1 MNEIIELLSYSFMQR
16 ALLCGIAIS
25 FSAALIGVIL
35 TLKNYSMIGHGLGEV
50 GFAALSLAVALNLE
64 PIAVSIPIVIIAA
77 IIIMFIS
84 QKKGESADIIIALV
98 ATGALALGVIITSF
112 TSGFGA
118 DSYNYMFG
126 SILTMT
132 TKDVILS
139 IILTVLSIGV
149 YVVFYNRLF
158 LVTFDEKYA
167 KATGINVSLY
177 QFLIAL
183 LTALVVVVGMRMM
196 GTLLISSLIVFPC
209 VISKKLTNS
218 FKGLVIVSA
227 IISVVCFII
236 GMFASYFLN
245 LPTGAGIVL
254 IHPETNDKETYS
266 FKIAQA
272 IELGNVAGELAASMH
287 AMKMARDKGYK
298 KLKLYYDYNGCGSY
312 GYSFYA

>member
-1 MNEIIELLSYSFMQR
+1 MSELVNLLSYTFMQR

-77 IIIMFIS
+77 IIIMYIS

-98 ATGALALGVIITSF
+98 ATGALAFGVIVTSF

-139 IILTVLSIGV
+139 IVLTVLSIAV
-149 YVVFYNRLF
+149 YVIFYNRLF

-167 KATGINVSLY
+167 KATGISVSWY

-196 GTLLISSLIVFPC
+196 GTLLISSLIVFPA
-209 VISKKLTNS
+209 IIAKKFTTS
-218 FKGLVIVSA
+218 FKGLVIM
-227 IISVVCFII
+227 SVITSIVCFILGI
-236 GMFASYFLN
+236 FVSFFLN
-245 LPTGAGIVL
+245 LPTGAGIVSVYIVLLL
-254 IHPETNDKETYS
+254 ISSICCKLA
-266 FKIAQA
+266 KI
-272 IELGNVAGELAASMH
+272 
-287 AMKMARDKGYK
+287 
-298 KLKLYYDYNGCGSY
+298 
-312 GYSFYA
+312 

>member
-1 MNEIIELLSYSFMQR
+1 MSDIMNLLSYTFMQR
-16 ALLCGIAIS
+16 AILCGIAIS

-50 GFAALSLAVALNLE
+50 GFAALALAVALNLP

-98 ATGALALGVIITSF
+98 ATGALAIGVIITAF

-126 SILTMT
+126 SILAMNTG
-132 TKDVILS
+132 DVILS
-139 IILTVLSIGV
+139 IILTVLSIGI
-149 YVVFYNRLF
+149 YIAFYNRLF

-167 KATGINVSLY
+167 KTTGINVTFY

-196 GTLLISSLIVFPC
+196 GTMLISSLIIFPA
-209 VISKKLTNS
+209 IIAKKFTTS
-218 FKGLVIVSA
+218 FKGLVVMSMLT
-227 IISVVCFII
+227 SVICFII
-236 GMFASYFLN
+236 GIFTSFFLN
-245 LPTGAGIVL
+245 MPTGAGIVL
-254 IHPETNDKETYS
+254 VYIVLLTISSVCCKLA
-266 FKIAQA
+266 KI
-272 IELGNVAGELAASMH
+272 
-287 AMKMARDKGYK
+287 
-298 KLKLYYDYNGCGSY
+298 
-312 GYSFYA
+312 